1 MMATLLGILAAL
13 ALDRLLGEPR
23 RGHPLVAFGTLIE
36 TVERRGYGDDR
47 LRGALLLAL
56 LVLPFTALAALAAAL
71 PGGWVLEVV
80 LLYLAVGWRSL
91 GEHGRGIA
99 GALQQGDLEAAR
111 DRVAFLVSRD
121 TQDIDATQISK
132 ATVESVL
139 ENGND
144 AVFAPLFWFAV
155 AGAPGVVAYRLVNT
169 LDAMWGYRTD
179 RYRRFGWAAARLDD
193 GLNYL
198 PARFTALAYALA
210 SGSWAGARR
219 ALDCWRRQGRVWK
232 SPNAGPVMAAGA
244 GALGVRLGGAAV
256 YHGRLQPRPDLGQGP
271 EAAPADI
278 PRALT
283 LLDRALGVWVLGLG
297 LAGLLTYMIGS

>member
-1 MMATLLGILAAL
+1 MATLLGILAAL

-23 RGHPLVAFGTLIE
+23 RRHPLVAFGALIDA
-36 TVERRGYGDDR
+36 VEARGYADDR
-47 LRGALLLAL
+47 LRGTLLLAL
-56 LVLPFTALAALAAAL
+56 LVLPFTALAALLAAL
-71 PGGWVLEVV
+71 PGGWLPEVA

-99 GALQQGDLEAAR
+99 GALQRGDLGDAR
-111 DRVAFLVSRD
+111 ERVAFLVSRD
-121 TQDIDATQISK
+121 TREIDATEISK

-193 GLNYL
+193 GLNYI
-198 PARFTALAYALA
+198 PARLTALAYTLA
-210 SGSWAGARR
+210 AGGWAGSRR
-219 ALDCWRRQGRVWK
+219 ALRCWRRQGRVWK

-244 GALGVRLGGAAV
+244 GALGVRLGGTAI
-256 YHGRLQPRPDLGQGP
+256 YHGRSQSRPELGQGP

-278 PRALT
+278 LRALA
-283 LLDRALGVWVLGLG
+283 LLDRALGVWILGLG
-297 LAGLLTYMIGS
+297 VTGLLTILWS